1 MSQNLKYLF
10 CFLLSV
16 FLLSCNHDEAE
27 KSSNSKELNQL
38 KKDLDLSKFSNVN
51 ISQNVTVSWE
61 NAAKIAN
68 DNFTIQEIPV
78 NEKVISSLYS
88 DFLQN
93 QVKYQILQIETKESL
108 NSYFAEVYSNK
119 EGVIY
124 PETITNLGNFTGTL
138 NVFHLDGKNLGS
150 VAVYNGRAKNISKN
164 DKLDILTQ
172 AINSFSNKSAQTSKI
187 PLCDKTYSQVV
198 HQDTDRFQVWSVGTT
213 IITIKYLG
221 VVRTTTTTLLPYPC
235 DGSGDRDAIILQ
247 RIAQYSHIG
256 GGYTTVG
263 MATAERIETNING
276 NQLDPCT
283 KAVLDKMK
291 NLQQSDIANMINRFN
306 PAESPFNINM
316 SIGQIYPTRDWAQT
330 TKINGSST
338 DINMVF
344 NENYIKG
351 TGNSNPPTDLSIATT
366 MAHEIIHA
374 YLISLLEENKINGA
388 LAINDF
394 PTVYDAYVQQKIKND
409 KNSTLL
415 VEAHHELI
423 ANNYVYAIASTIQE
437 FHTGKTLNSNFP
449 QQVYL
454 DLAWGGLDKTA
465 IFNKNYPND
474 PSHKNYKDRERIL
487 ARIIAEK
494 NGSQYGITSPLG
506 TPCKK

>member
-78 NEKVISSLYS
+78 NEKVISSLHS

-93 QVKYQILQIETKESL
+93 QIKYQILQIETKESL

-247 RIAQYSHIG
+247 RIGQYSHIG
-256 GGYTTVG
+256 GGYTTIG

-291 NLQQSDIANMINRFN
+291 NLQQSDIASMINRFN
-306 PAESPFNINM
+306 PAETPFNINM
-316 SIGQIYPTRDWAQT
+316 SIGQIPDPNLWAQT
-330 TKINGSST
+330 SKESGSNT
-338 DINMVF
+338 GIKMVF
-344 NENYIKG
+344 DQDYITG
-351 TGNSNPPTDLSIATT
+351 TNNLNRPTDLSIAST

-374 YLISLLEENKINGA
+374 YLISLLEENKTTGA
-388 LAINDF
+388 TGIYDF
-394 PTVYDAYVQQKIKND
+394 PTVYDAYNKQKIAKD
-409 KNSTLL
+409 KNNTLL
-415 VEAHHELI
+415 PDAHHELI
-423 ANNYVYAIASTIQE
+423 ANNYVNAIASTIQE
-437 FHTGKTLNSNFP
+437 FHTGQVISSGFP
-449 QQVYL
+449 YQIYM
-454 DLAWGGLDKTA
+454 DMAWGGLNGTE

-474 PSHKNYKDRERIL
+474 PNHKNYKDRERIL
-487 ARIIAEK
+487 ARINVERF
-494 NGSQYGITSPLG
+494 GSQYGIYSPIG